1 MDSWADSEEFRR
13 GWSRENVPCR
23 KCCITSKKQLT
34 LIIGLL
40 LTGAFEII
48 RRLLVAWVD
57 RFRSVDP
64 LLLLLL
70 YRRHWC
76 VWCYWQ
82 SYDWR
87 QANQVDQILEWQPPE
102 VLTKYYALGMSGYDK
117 LGCPGILPFSSSLS
131 LFILGFFCFECWLQL
146 ENSKLIRCVLDNIG
160 SPVIFSASNFSSRIS
175 DCGHQ
180 RMACVSFNYHFTA
193 VVKFWNRGEGFI
205 FAARAAIPVLAAKHF
220 LKWTLGSI
228 YLQHWPLRSSDS
240 TLSDYFDAP
249 SFNGFRVSTDRG
261 RWNEIDGSWQCGFLF
276 SFCFWS
282 RQCGYVPTGE
292 RTWKAF

>member
-48 RRLLVAWVD
+48 RRLFVAWVD

-131 LFILGFFCFECWLQL
+131 LFILGFFFFWMLA
-146 ENSKLIRCVLDNIG
+146 SIG
-160 SPVIFSASNFSSRIS
+160 EFQV
-175 DCGHQ
+175 
-180 RMACVSFNYHFTA
+180 
-193 VVKFWNRGEGFI
+193 
-205 FAARAAIPVLAAKHF
+205 
-220 LKWTLGSI
+220 
-228 YLQHWPLRSSDS
+228 DS
-240 TLSDYFDAP
+240 MRP
-249 SFNGFRVSTDRG
+249 G
-261 RWNEIDGSWQCGFLF
+261 
-276 SFCFWS
+276 
-282 RQCGYVPTGE
+282 
-292 RTWKAF
+292 